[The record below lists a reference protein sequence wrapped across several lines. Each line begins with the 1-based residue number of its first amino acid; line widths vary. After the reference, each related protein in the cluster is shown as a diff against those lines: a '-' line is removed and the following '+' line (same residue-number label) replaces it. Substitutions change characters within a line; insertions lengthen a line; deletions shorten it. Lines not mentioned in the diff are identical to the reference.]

1 MDITRY
7 RKAGEEISF
16 FFFFFLE
23 IQERNGRETMIV
35 GKNSCRRDFKQI
47 EITGNRECGLRP

>member
-16 FFFFFLE
+16 SFFFLE
-23 IQERNGRETMIV
+23 IQKRNERETMIV